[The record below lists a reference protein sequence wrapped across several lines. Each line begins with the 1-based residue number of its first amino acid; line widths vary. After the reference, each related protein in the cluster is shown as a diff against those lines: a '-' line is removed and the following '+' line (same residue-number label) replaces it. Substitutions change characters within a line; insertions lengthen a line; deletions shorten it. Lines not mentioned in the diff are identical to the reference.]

1 MLFCCFHFVVVTVGM
16 AHNTYIVEE
25 DIGFAIVCVKLMID
39 SSECIVPFPFTVTFS
54 TGDID
59 GNKKQ

>member
-1 MLFCCFHFVVVTVGM
+1 M
-16 AHNTYIVEE
+16 AHSTYIVEE
-25 DIGFAIVCVKLMID
+25 DIGFVIVCVRLIIE
-39 SSECIVPFPFTVTFS
+39 SSECIAPFPFTVTFS